1 MNSGMNVS
9 RYLLEK
15 EDIAL
20 YSREICNQY
29 LKPDAKRCIS
39 LHAREKTN
47 IQRLISSTDCSTA
60 VFDAAQVCDG
70 RSFCSPIPCLL
81 WASHDRLCGPP
92 SFSDSR
98 VSVRIVR

>member
-1 MNSGMNVS
+1 MNVS

-47 IQRLISSTDCSTA
+47 IQRLISTPTTA
-60 VFDAAQVCDG
+60 VFDDAQVCDG
-70 RSFCSPIPCLL
+70 RSSSPIPCVL
-81 WASHDRLCGPP
+81 WASHDRPCSTPF
-92 SFSDSR
+92 FSDIR
-98 VSVRIVR
+98 VPVRIMR

>member
-1 MNSGMNVS
+1 MNSCMNVS

-47 IQRLISSTDCSTA
+47 IQRLISDTDCSTA
-60 VFDAAQVCDG
+60 VFDDAQVCDG
-70 RSFCSPIPCLL
+70 RSSSPIPCVL
-81 WASHDRLCGPP
+81 WASHDRPCCTPF
-92 SFSDSR
+92 FSDTR
-98 VSVRIVR
+98 VSMRIMR